1 MRVRENILR
10 KGMQHP
16 FDLSSIYLQSQF
28 EGRVQNVFIYSVS
41 NGKLFET
48 MTLLNFVNSAH
59 ILSNIQ
65 RISRC

>member
-1 MRVRENILR
+1 
-10 KGMQHP
+10 MQHP

-28 EGRVQNVFIYSVS
+28 EGRVQTVFIYSVS